1 MSTSKGLFI
10 SFEGIDGCGKS
21 TQIKMLCSYLK
32 DINKEFLMV
41 REPGGTDISEQIRK
55 ILLHSHDQEISD
67 RTEALLMTG
76 SRAQLIDEK
85 ILPFLN
91 QGKIVIADRF
101 LDSTL
106 AYQGGG
112 RELDLNWLIDL
123 NNFATN
129 NTFPDITFFIDIE
142 PEIGAM
148 RSGSCKDRIE
158 RAGLEFQSRVR
169 QSYIKLSTL
178 FNDRY
183 LTLDGNLEKKI
194 IHKKIVSHLL
204 EKDPW

>member
-21 TQIKMLCSYLK
+21 TQIKMLCSYFK
-32 DINKEFLMV
+32 DRNKEFLMV

-142 PEIGAM
+142 PEIGAI
-148 RSGSCKDRIE
+148 RSGSSKDRIE
-158 RAGLEFQSRVR
+158 SAGLEFQSRVR

-183 LTLDGNLEKKI
+183 LTLDGNQEKKI

>member
-1 MSTSKGLFI
+1 MSSSKGLLI

-32 DINKEFLMV
+32 DRNKEFLMV

-101 LDSTL
+101 SDSTL
-106 AYQGGG
+106 A
-112 RELDLNWLIDL
+112 
-123 NNFATN
+123 
-129 NTFPDITFFIDIE
+129 FIF
-142 PEIGAM
+142 
-148 RSGSCKDRIE
+148 SCK
-158 RAGLEFQSRVR
+158 
-169 QSYIKLSTL
+169 K
-178 FNDRY
+178 
-183 LTLDGNLEKKI
+183 
-194 IHKKIVSHLL
+194 
-204 EKDPW
+204 

>member
-1 MSTSKGLFI
+1 MSTSKGIFI

-21 TQIKMLCSYLK
+21 TQIKMLCSYLR
-32 DINKEFLMV
+32 DRNIEFLIV

-55 ILLHSHDQEISD
+55 ILLHNHDHEISD

-112 RELDLNWLIDL
+112 RKLDINWLIDL

-142 PEIGAM
+142 PEVGAK
-148 RSGSCKDRIE
+148 RSGSSKDRIE
-158 RAGLEFQSRVR
+158 SVGLEFQSRVR

-178 FNDRY
+178 FKDRY
-183 LTLDGNLEKKI
+183 ITLDGNQEKKI

-204 EKDPW
+204 EKDPR

>member
-21 TQIKMLCSYLK
+21 TQIKMLCSYFK
-32 DINKEFLMV
+32 DRNKEFLMV

-148 RSGSCKDRIE
+148 RSGSSKDRIE
-158 RAGLEFQSRVR
+158 SAGLEFQSRVR

-183 LTLDGNLEKKI
+183 LTLDGNLKKKI

>member
-1 MSTSKGLFI
+1 VSTSKGFFI

-21 TQIKMLCSYLK
+21 TQIKMLCSYLR
-32 DINKEFLMV
+32 DRNIEFLIV

-55 ILLHSHDQEISD
+55 ILLHNHDHEISD

-112 RELDLNWLIDL
+112 RKLDINWLIDL

-142 PEIGAM
+142 PEVGAK
-148 RSGSCKDRIE
+148 RSGSSKDRIE
-158 RAGLEFQSRVR
+158 SVGLEFQSRVR

-178 FNDRY
+178 FKDRY
-183 LTLDGNLEKKI
+183 ITLDGNQEKKI

-204 EKDPW
+204 EKDLR

>member
-32 DINKEFLMV
+32 DRNIEFLMV

-112 RELDLNWLIDL
+112 RELDLNWLINL

-142 PEIGAM
+142 PEVGAK
-148 RSGSCKDRIE
+148 RSGSSKDRIE
-158 RAGLEFQSRVR
+158 SVGLEFQSRVR
-169 QSYIKLSTL
+169 KSYIKLSTL

-183 LTLDGNLEKKI
+183 LTLDGNQEKKI

-204 EKDPW
+204 EKDLW

>member
-21 TQIKMLCSYLK
+21 TQIKMLCSYLNDK
-32 DINKEFLMV
+32 NKEFLMV

-112 RELDLNWLIDL
+112 RELDLNLLIDL

-142 PEIGAM
+142 PEIGAI
-148 RSGSCKDRIE
+148 RSGSSKDRIE
-158 RAGLEFQSRVR
+158 SAGLEFQSRVR

-183 LTLDGNLEKKI
+183 LTLNGNQKKII

>member
-32 DINKEFLMV
+32 DRNKEFLMV

-129 NTFPDITFFIDIE
+129 NTFPDITFFIDVE
-142 PEIGAM
+142 PEIGAK
-148 RSGSCKDRIE
+148 RSGFSKDRIE
-158 RAGLEFQSRVR
+158 SAGLEFQSRVR

-183 LTLDGNLEKKI
+183 LTLDGNQEKKI

>member
-21 TQIKMLCSYLK
+21 TQIKMLCSYFK
-32 DINKEFLMV
+32 DRNKEFLMV

-142 PEIGAM
+142 PEVGAK
-148 RSGSCKDRIE
+148 RSGSSKDRIE
-158 RAGLEFQSRVR
+158 SVGLEFQSRVR

-183 LTLDGNLEKKI
+183 LTLDGNQKKKI

>member
-21 TQIKMLCSYLK
+21 TQIKMLCSYLN
-32 DINKEFLMV
+32 DRNKEFLMV

-112 RELDLNWLIDL
+112 RELDLNWLINL

-142 PEIGAM
+142 PEVGAK
-148 RSGSCKDRIE
+148 RSGSSKDRIE
-158 RAGLEFQSRVR
+158 SVGLEFQSRVR
-169 QSYIKLSTL
+169 KSYIKLSTL

-183 LTLDGNLEKKI
+183 LTLDGNQEKKI

>member
-32 DINKEFLMV
+32 NIKKEFLMV

-142 PEIGAM
+142 PEVGAK
-148 RSGSCKDRIE
+148 RSGSSKDRIE
-158 RAGLEFQSRVR
+158 SVGLEFQSRVR

-183 LTLDGNLEKKI
+183 LTLDGNQEKKI

>member
-21 TQIKMLCSYLK
+21 TQIKMLCSYFK
-32 DINKEFLMV
+32 DRNKEFLMV

-148 RSGSCKDRIE
+148 RSGSSKDRIE

-183 LTLDGNLEKKI
+183 LTLDGNQKKKI

-204 EKDPW
+204 EKDTR

>member
-142 PEIGAM
+142 PEGGAK
-148 RSGSCKDRIE
+148 RSGSSKDRIE
-158 RAGLEFQSRVR
+158 SAGLEFQSRVR

-183 LTLDGNLEKKI
+183 LTLDGNQEKKI

>member
-21 TQIKMLCSYLK
+21 TQIKMLCSYFK
-32 DINKEFLMV
+32 DRNKEFLMV

-129 NTFPDITFFIDIE
+129 HTFPDITFFIDIE
-142 PEIGAM
+142 PEIAAM
-148 RSGSCKDRIE
+148 RSGSSKDRIE

-183 LTLDGNLEKKI
+183 LTLDGNQKKKI

-204 EKDPW
+204 EKDTR

>member
-1 MSTSKGLFI
+1 MSKYPVI
-10 SFEGIDGCGKS
+10 VFEGIEASGKS
-21 TQIKMLCSYLK
+21 TSLKKIIKYLKTNQIKYVS
-32 DINKEFLMV
+32 F
-41 REPGGTDISEQIRK
+41 REPGGTNISEQIRK

-129 NTFPDITFFIDIE
+129 NTFPDITFFIDVE
-142 PEIGAM
+142 PEIGAK
-148 RSGSCKDRIE
+148 RSGSSKDRIE
-158 RAGLEFQSRVR
+158 SAGLEFQSRVR

-194 IHKKIVSHLL
+194 IHKK
-204 EKDPW
+204 

>member
-32 DINKEFLMV
+32 DRNKEFLMV

-55 ILLHSHDQEISD
+55 ILLHRHDQEISD

-142 PEIGAM
+142 PEVGAK
-148 RSGSCKDRIE
+148 RSGSSKDRIE
-158 RAGLEFQSRVR
+158 SAGLEFQSRVR

-183 LTLDGNLEKKI
+183 LTLDGNQKKKI

>member
-32 DINKEFLMV
+32 DRNKESLMV
-41 REPGGTDISEQIRK
+41 RETGGTDISEQIRK

-148 RSGSCKDRIE
+148 RSGSSKDRIE

-183 LTLDGNLEKKI
+183 LTLDGNQEKKI

>member
-1 MSTSKGLFI
+1 MSTSKGFFI

-21 TQIKMLCSYLK
+21 TQIKMLCSYLR
-32 DINKEFLMV
+32 DRNIEFLIV

-55 ILLHSHDQEISD
+55 ILLHNHDHEISD

-112 RELDLNWLIDL
+112 RKLDINWLIDL

-142 PEIGAM
+142 PEVGAK
-148 RSGSCKDRIE
+148 RSGSSKDRIE
-158 RAGLEFQSRVR
+158 SVGLEFQSRVR

-178 FNDRY
+178 FKDRY
-183 LTLDGNLEKKI
+183 ITLDGNQEKKI

-204 EKDPW
+204 EKDLR

>member
-32 DINKEFLMV
+32 DRNKEFLMV

-148 RSGSCKDRIE
+148 RSGSSKDRIE

-183 LTLDGNLEKKI
+183 LTLDGNQKKKI

>member
-21 TQIKMLCSYLK
+21 TQIKMLCSYFK
-32 DINKEFLMV
+32 DRNKEFLMV

-129 NTFPDITFFIDIE
+129 NTFPDITFFIDVE
-142 PEIGAM
+142 PEIAAK
-148 RSGSCKDRIE
+148 RSGSSKDRIE
-158 RAGLEFQSRVR
+158 SAGLEFQSRVR

-183 LTLDGNLEKKI
+183 LTLDGNQKKKI

>member
-1 MSTSKGLFI
+1 
-10 SFEGIDGCGKS
+10 
-21 TQIKMLCSYLK
+21 MLCSYLK
-32 DINKEFLMV
+32 DRNKEFLMV

-183 LTLDGNLEKKI
+183 LTLDGNQEKKI

>member
-21 TQIKMLCSYLK
+21 TQIKMLCSYFK
-32 DINKEFLMV
+32 DRNKEFLMV

-91 QGKIVIADRF
+91 QDKIVIADRF

-112 RELDLNWLIDL
+112 RELDLNLLIDL

-142 PEIGAM
+142 PEIGAK
-148 RSGSCKDRIE
+148 RSGSSKDRIE
-158 RAGLEFQSRVR
+158 SAGLEFQSRVR

>member
-21 TQIKMLCSYLK
+21 TQIKMLCSYFK
-32 DINKEFLMV
+32 DRNKEFLMV

-148 RSGSCKDRIE
+148 RSGSSKDRIE
-158 RAGLEFQSRVR
+158 SAGLEFQSRVR

-183 LTLDGNLEKKI
+183 LTLDGNQEKKI

>member
-32 DINKEFLMV
+32 DRNIQFLMV
-41 REPGGTDISEQIRK
+41 REPGGTDISEKIRK

-129 NTFPDITFFIDIE
+129 NTFPDITFFIDIK
-142 PEIGAM
+142 PEIGAI
-148 RSGSCKDRIE
+148 RSGSSKDRIE
-158 RAGLEFQSRVR
+158 SAGLEFQSRVR

-183 LTLDGNLEKKI
+183 LTLDGNQEKKI

-204 EKDPW
+204 KKDPW

>member
-21 TQIKMLCSYLK
+21 TQIKMLCSYFK
-32 DINKEFLMV
+32 DRNKEFLMV

-142 PEIGAM
+142 PDIGAI
-148 RSGSCKDRIE
+148 RSGSSKDRIE
-158 RAGLEFQSRVR
+158 SAGLEFQSRVR

-183 LTLDGNLEKKI
+183 LTLDGNQEKKI

>member
-21 TQIKMLCSYLK
+21 TQIKMLCSFLK
-32 DINKEFLMV
+32 DRKKEFLMV

-129 NTFPDITFFIDIE
+129 NTFPDVTFFIDIE
-142 PEIGAM
+142 PEIGAK
-148 RSGSCKDRIE
+148 RSGSSKDRIE
-158 RAGLEFQSRVR
+158 SVGLEFQSRVR

-178 FNDRY
+178 FDDRY
-183 LTLDGNLEKKI
+183 LTLDGNQEKKI

>member
-1 MSTSKGLFI
+1 MSTSKGFFI

-21 TQIKMLCSYLK
+21 TQIKMLCSYLR
-32 DINKEFLMV
+32 DRNKEFLMV

-55 ILLHSHDQEISD
+55 ILLHDHDHEISD

-91 QGKIVIADRF
+91 QGEIVIADRF

-112 RELDLNWLIDL
+112 RKLDINWLIDL

-129 NTFPDITFFIDIE
+129 NTFPNIT
-142 PEIGAM
+142 PNGQTYP
-148 RSGSCKDRIE
+148 
-158 RAGLEFQSRVR
+158 GL
-169 QSYIKLSTL
+169 
-178 FNDRY
+178 
-183 LTLDGNLEKKI
+183 
-194 IHKKIVSHLL
+194 
-204 EKDPW
+204 